1 MLQQRAKTID
11 LFSTVYNLWRY
22 PDFTFRKILLAEH
35 RNYVTL
41 IGLLEAVRFSF
52 LGLFIVKAS
61 DVFSIELPRLL
72 LAGFGLAVIVYLP
85 FLVFFSSLSY
95 VSARVSKTGAS
106 LKGFLASVIYGFHPI
121 AVSAIVV
128 LPVEIAIFGPYVF
141 SNNPSPLTINPI
153 PFYFLESLDCFLGI
167 AAIAF
172 VLKLTNLLFGA
183 RKKVAI
189 FVGIFFILLFTVM
202 EIVRR
207 VLVK

>member
-1 MLQQRAKTID
+1 M
-11 LFSTVYNLWRY
+11 
-22 PDFTFRKILLAEH
+22 
-35 RNYVTL
+35 
-41 IGLLEAVRFSF
+41 GLLEAVRFSF

-95 VSARVSKTGAS
+95 VLARVSKTGAS

-153 PFYFLESLDCFLGI
+153 PFYFLEITRLFPRNCGDCVCFEIDKPAFWSQEKGRNLCGNFLYIVVYGDGDCQTS
-167 AAIAF
+167 F
-172 VLKLTNLLFGA
+172 SEVVTSFGQP
-183 RKKVAI
+183 K
-189 FVGIFFILLFTVM
+189 
-202 EIVRR
+202 
-207 VLVK
+207 